1 MLQRRQNQIM
11 MNILKP
17 LCSSRIRIS
26 VLLTVSI
33 LAMLFCCINLPIV
46 YVGLIEALALAGCI
60 AFFRKVDVTQYEL
73 FQYKPHW
80 FWRICEWYWTIWFSY
95 NTLPFIQWLG
105 DCYPTLKY
113 AYFVYPSVFK
123 PITDFAISNFGK
135 VIAVRYLS
143 TIMLSPIIIL
153 SMPIIYYGFR
163 WLFKQIAEF
172 FHSFTKFEKY
182 FLAISSSVLVAILF
196 IVSSKT
202 SFFVYPVNKDI
213 YISENSNK
221 LIFHYTDGDSF
232 FNADNFQYFN
242 DPRYIHQADSFRH
255 PAYAFAFSFF
265 MPLITVLGVMCNFYF
280 TSAMYSYASGTAI
293 VQIFLYLMAGIL
305 IKRVYESA
313 SNYQFANVILFV
325 YTCSFPVVFVLLPE
339 RLIISLFFLV
349 ASLNSIIGKSNG
361 IKSCILSFLAVFTTS
376 LSIVPILLT
385 ELLNKRWRLLFLF
398 SIGFAVLIVQ
408 RNFLLNNNNHGINQA
423 FNHTSFKTP
432 VENLLNFNQFLCS
445 SLIAPNWTY
454 ETKTFAYEDNGI
466 EKQFSSI
473 WINQGKRTVCETIF
487 GFIILILCVLTFCI
501 SFKFRI
507 IQISFLWLFLSI
519 LIVGIIG
526 FGHDCS
532 VLYCSYFSW
541 AIIPLALLP
550 FYWLWQKFP
559 RLPIPQA
566 LYLFAAYLAIS
577 NLYFIYQVVQ
587 IVSERYIV
595 PPGM

>member
-1 MLQRRQNQIM
+1 
-11 MNILKP
+11 MNNFLTT
-17 LCSSRIRIS
+17 LCSPRVRIS

-33 LAMLFCCINLPIV
+33 LAILFCCINLPIV

-60 AFFRKVDVTQYEL
+60 VFFRKVDVMQYEL

-123 PITDFAISNFGK
+123 TITDFAISYYGK
-135 VIAVRYLS
+135 VFAVRYLS

-153 SMPIIYYGFR
+153 TMPITYYGFR

-182 FLAISSSVLVAILF
+182 FLAISSSVLIAILF
-196 IVSSKT
+196 IVCSKT

-213 YISENSNK
+213 YIAENSNK
-221 LIFHYTDGDSF
+221 LVFHYTDGDSF

-242 DPRYIHQADSFRH
+242 DPRYIPKADSFRH

-280 TSAMYSYASGTAI
+280 TSAMYSYAVGMAI
-293 VQIFLYLMAGIL
+293 IQIHLYLFTGIL
-305 IKRVYESA
+305 LRRIYESV
-313 SNYQFANVILFV
+313 SNSQFANVLLVI
-325 YTCSFPVVFVLLPE
+325 YECSFPVVFVLFPE
-339 RLIISLFFLV
+339 RLIFSLFYLV
-349 ASLNSIIGKSNG
+349 AALYLIICKSKGINSYL
-361 IKSCILSFLAVFTTS
+361 LSFLAILSTS
-376 LSIVPILLT
+376 LSIVPIIWGCFLS
-385 ELLNKRWRLLFLF
+385 KRWVM
-398 SIGFAVLIVQ
+398 VLIIVVSVSFLLVE
-408 RNFLLNNNNHGINQA
+408 RNFLLTNKEHGIPYA
-423 FNHTSFKTP
+423 LRYTSFKTP
-432 VENLLNFNQFLCS
+432 VDNIINYNQFLCS
-445 SLIAPNWTY
+445 NFIVPGWNY
-454 ETKTFAYEDNGI
+454 ETKTITYNDHNI
-466 EKQFSSI
+466 EKQFESI
-473 WINQGKRTVCETIF
+473 WIIQDKRTACE
-487 GFIILILCVLTFCI
+487 IIIGITMLILCILSICF
-501 SFKFRI
+501 SFKTRI

-519 LIVGIIG
+519 IIVGIIG
-526 FGHDCS
+526 FGHDCG

-566 LYLFAAYLAIS
+566 LYVFAAYLAIS